1 MMAPRRGWACC
12 LRPQVAEHDQGSDA
26 VNISPR
32 KEVTGQQNKAIEDS
46 ANADGFAK
54 LRCSTVP
61 AVAPVDD
68 TADAEEDFASPASSY
83 VTCFSEEDPAEPTS
97 W

>member
-1 MMAPRRGWACC
+1 MAPRRGWACC
-12 LRPQVAEHDQGSDA
+12 LRPKVAEHDQGSDV

-32 KEVTGQQNKAIEDS
+32 KEVDGKQNKIIEDS

-54 LRCSTVP
+54 LRCSTAP
-61 AVAPVDD
+61 TVAPVDD

-83 VTCFSEEDPAEPTS
+83 VTCFSEEDPVDPTS